1 MNLVLGQ
8 TVVARRYRRGTVG
21 LLWLAADRQFV
32 GQLATVVELFAGNP
46 ELVRLQFDG
55 GLQTLWAATACQ
67 RLPTH
72 RTCVVCHGPREPGDC
87 FCPAC
92 HRSWTALLRREGVQ
106 NPTLLEPAAI
116 CRWAIARAVGA
127 DGRRRARARAVRVH
141 TQFHART
148 RTLRGRR

>member
-8 TVVARRYRRGTVG
+8 TVTARRYRRGTAG

-32 GQLATVVELFAGNP
+32 GQLATIVELFAGDP

-55 GLQTLWAATACQ
+55 GLQTLWAATACR
-67 RLPTH
+67 RLPAH
-72 RTCVVCHGPREPGDC
+72 RTCVVCRGPRDAHDC

-92 HRSWTALLRREGVQ
+92 CRSWTALLQREGCSSA
-106 NPTLLEPAAI
+106 TLLEPAAI
-116 CRWAIARAVGA
+116 CRWAIARALTA
-127 DGRRRARARAVRVH
+127 NSRRRARAVRAR

-148 RTLRGRR
+148 RTRTLRGRR